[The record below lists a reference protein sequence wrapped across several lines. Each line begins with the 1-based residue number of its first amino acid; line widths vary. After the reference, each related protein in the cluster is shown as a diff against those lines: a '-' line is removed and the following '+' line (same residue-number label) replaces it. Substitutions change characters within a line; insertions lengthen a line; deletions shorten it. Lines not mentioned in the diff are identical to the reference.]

1 MLSITQGQRLP
12 ISNITDAN
20 EFQIRFDIPSD
31 LSIDFACFGLDSQ
44 EKLSDER
51 YMVFFNQPKSPCGGI
66 RLADSSTFSLILS
79 ELPASIDKL
88 VFTVAIDGAGT
99 MSQIRL
105 SNFQIGDGGQTKA
118 TCAFSGSTFQMERAI
133 MLVELYRKDGAWRL
147 NSILQGF
154 NEGLDALVRHFG
166 GEVAEDASAPAPTPA
181 PPAKVSLEKR
191 VAAAA
196 PQLVS
201 LAKKA
206 QISLEKAKVADIR
219 CRIGLILDTSGS
231 MNGQYKRGRVQEVV
245 NRLLPMA
252 VQWDDDGALD
262 CWAFGDYP
270 QQLST
275 VTLQNF
281 ANFIDTDQ
289 GGWRNWELGS
299 RINTEWRVIEKAI
312 DYYQRS
318 GDRTP
323 VFILFIS
330 DGGIHDSSRITR
342 LIRDAAK
349 LPIFWQFIGID
360 GRNYGILEKLDD
372 LTGRVVD
379 NCNFFA
385 LDDLHQISEEELY
398 DRMMEEFPGWLRDA
412 KAKGIV
418 A

>member
-1 MLSITQGQRLP
+1 MHTVTQGQRLP
-12 ISNITDAN
+12 IAN
-20 EFQIRFDIPSD
+20 LIGAREFQIGFSIDTH
-31 LSIDFACFGLDSQ
+31 LSIDLACFGLDAAGH
-44 EKLSDER
+44 LSDDR
-51 YMVFFNQPKSPCGGI
+51 YMCFFNQPESPCKNLRQINPTTYSVNLDG
-66 RLADSSTFSLILS
+66 
-79 ELPASIDKL
+79 LPTSIDRL
-88 VFTVAIDGAGT
+88 VFTAAIDGAGT
-99 MSQIRL
+99 L
-105 SNFQIGDGGQTKA
+105 GQIGISQFSLSEAGQTKA
-118 TCAFSGSTFQMERAI
+118 ACTFSGSTFKAERAV
-133 MLVELYRKDGAWRL
+133 MLVELYRKDDTWRL

-166 GEVAEDASAPAPTPA
+166 GEVAEDAPAAPTPA
-181 PPAKVSLEKR
+181 PTKVSLEKR
-191 VAAAA
+191 VADAA

-219 CRIGLILDTSGS
+219 CRIGQILDASGS

-270 QQLST
+270 QQLSA

-299 RINTEWRVIEKAI
+299 RINTEWRVIEQAI
-312 DYYQRS
+312 AHYQRS

-342 LIRDAAK
+342 LIRDAAQ

-372 LTGRVVD
+372 LSGRVVD

-385 LDDLHQISEEELY
+385 LDDLHQISEEALY
-398 DRMMEEFPGWLRDA
+398 DRMMEEFPGWLKDA
-412 KAKGIV
+412 KAKGVV